1 MIADVNN
8 NFYLDVTNTGLT
20 ETQVS
25 LFGLGQVGFDF
36 ATYNVS
42 SVTYDFSTF
51 VNSAGLTIYPVTYLF
66 LTHNDPSPFNPI
78 NCQISG
84 VGTPF
89 SLMAVAIKVSIDIT
103 FPNSDAKVYVTQVN
117 GSVFNIT
124 IYTLPTLL
132 FISGTVG
139 DYVLPFEPFSFSNST
154 VVCNTLNP
162 NITVSSQTSY
172 LDLRQSLNGTVYSLV
187 CFDLNSDN
195 QMQLTQPITFR
206 RKNAF
211 GDREISSVTPVI
223 DPYAGN
229 AATIG
234 KIDSYNFLLDVECSL
249 YFNIYGGQ
257 VSNNQIV
264 PNTIRLYF
272 YYAKWTVENFKNFEM
287 AYRFGFLQEVYN
299 LEQLMTEQRLKSI
312 LLS

>member
-20 ETQVS
+20 TTQVS

-36 ATYNVS
+36 ATFNLS
-42 SVTYDFSTF
+42 SVTYDYSTF
-51 VNSAGLTIYPVTYLF
+51 VTSAGLTIYPITQLVVAKNLVGTTPIGT
-66 LTHNDPSPFNPI
+66 LT
-78 NCQISG
+78 G

-89 SLMAVAIKVSIDIT
+89 VNLAPILEAAFLSA
-103 FPNSDAKVYVTQVN
+103 FPNSNPRVYITQVS
-117 GSVFNIT
+117 GSIFNIK
-124 IYTLPTLL
+124 IYTLPTLYC
-132 FISGTVG
+132 FFSKITNTIGFPPDETV
-139 DYVLPFEPFSFSNST
+139 PFSLST
-154 VVCNTLNP
+154 EFGNTLTP
-162 NITVSSQTSY
+162 NISVSSQTPY
-172 LDLRQSLNGTVYSLV
+172 NDLRQSLNGTVYSLV
-187 CFDLNSDN
+187 CFDLNSQNDF
-195 QMQLTQPITFR
+195 QLTQPITFR

-211 GDREISSVTPVI
+211 GDREISSITPVI

-234 KIDSYNFLLDVECSL
+234 KVDLYNFLLDEECSIF
-249 YFNIYGGQ
+249 FNMYGGE
-257 VSNNQIV
+257 VSNNEIV

-287 AYRFGFLQEVYN
+287 AYRFGFLQEIYN

>member
-20 ETQVS
+20 TTQVS

-42 SVTYDFSTF
+42 TTTYNFTTF
-51 VNSAGLTIYPVTYLF
+51 VTSAGLCIYTPTTLA
-66 LTHNDPSPFNPI
+66 
-78 NCQISG
+78 ISTTAG
-84 VGTPF
+84 LVLASTTAGTPF
-89 SLMAVAIKVSIDIT
+89 SNLAAILEASFLT
-103 FPNSDAKVYVTQVN
+103 SFPNSDARVYITQVS
-117 GSVFNIT
+117 GSIFNIT
-124 IYTLPTLL
+124 IYTLPTLYCTPSR
-132 FISGTVG
+132 ITVG
-139 DYVLPFEPFSFSNST
+139 GVPPDEFFSFNVTSE
-154 VVCNTLNP
+154 VCNTLSP
-162 NITVSSQTSY
+162 NISVSSQTSY

-187 CFDLNSDN
+187 CFDLNSQNDF
-195 QMQLTQPITFR
+195 QLTQPITFR

-211 GDREISSVTPVI
+211 GDRAISSITPVI

-234 KIDSYNFLLDVECSL
+234 KVDLYNFLLDEECSIF
-249 YFNIYGGQ
+249 FNMYGGE
-257 VSNNQIV
+257 VSNNEIV
-264 PNTIRLYF
+264 PNTVRLYF

-287 AYRFGFLQEVYN
+287 AYRFGFLQEINN

>member
-20 ETQVS
+20 TTQVS

-42 SVTYDFSTF
+42 STTYNFSTF
-51 VNSAGLTIYPVTYLF
+51 VTSAGLCIYTPTTLA
-66 LTHNDPSPFNPI
+66 
-78 NCQISG
+78 ISTTSG
-84 VGTPF
+84 LVSASTTAGTPF
-89 SLMAVAIKVSIDIT
+89 VNLAAILQASFLT
-103 FPNSDAKVYVTQVN
+103 SFPNSDARVYITQVS
-117 GSVFNIT
+117 GSIFNII
-124 IYTLPTLL
+124 IYTLPTLYCTPSR
-132 FISGTVG
+132 ISSGGVPP
-139 DYVLPFEPFSFSNST
+139 DEFFSFNVT
-154 VVCNTLNP
+154 TAVCNTLTP
-162 NITVSSQTSY
+162 NISVSSQTSY

-187 CFDLNSDN
+187 CFDLNSQN
-195 QMQLTQPITFR
+195 ELQLTEPITFR

-211 GDREISSVTPVI
+211 GDREISSITPVI

-234 KIDSYNFLLDVECSL
+234 KVDSYNFLLDEECSL